1 MLWKEI
7 LFATTRLNRFVE
19 NYVIVRSV

>member
-7 LFATTRLNRFVE
+7 LFATTTLNMFVE